1 MGMKLS
7 VKINLNPSPEQ
18 HTLLK
23 ETMKLF
29 NHTCN
34 TVSQVA
40 HLNQTFGK
48 WPLQKLVYYK
58 LRTETNIPA
67 QLMIRVIAVVCSS
80 YKADKKKMHWFK
92 ETSAIPYDSRLRSF
106 HGSESV
112 SLRLWNNRIKVPIIL
127 GKYQTKKLNG
137 IKLSETGESDL
148 FYDRVNNRFYLVIT
162 IDEPESPTQKTNK
175 VLGLDL
181 GIKNIAADSD
191 GTIYTGDAVERT
203 RKRYAAHRSGLQSR
217 GSKSSRRH
225 LKRLS
230 GKEHRYCKDINHCLS
245 KLIVQKAKGTGRSL
259 ALEDLKGI
267 RERLGRKPVKRNP
280 VLGDSTMKVEEK
292 PRKHVRKSVRTLI
305 NKWTFY
311 QLRYFLAYKAKIAGV
326 RVYVVPAAYSSQTCS
341 ACGHVS
347 KSSRISRNDFRC
359 ISCGHAEPADTNAA
373 KVISQRAL
381 VNEPIAS
388 DVGQTRKR
396 KPYRVRCKPTTL
408 VVGN

>member
-1 MGMKLS
+1 MKLS
-7 VKINLNPSPEQ
+7 IRINLNPSPEQ

-40 HLNQTFGK
+40 HLNQTFNK
-48 WPLQKLVYYK
+48 WSLQKLVYHK
-58 LRTETNIPA
+58 LRTETSIPA

-106 HGSESV
+106 HGTEFV
-112 SLRLWNNRIKVPIIL
+112 SLRLWNSRIKVPIIL
-127 GKYQTKKLNG
+127 GKYQSQRLNG

-148 FYDRVNNRFYLVIT
+148 IYDRVNNRFYMVIT
-162 IDEPESPTQKTNK
+162 IDEPENPVKNSPK

-181 GIKNIAADSD
+181 GIKNLAADSD
-191 GTIYTGDAVERT
+191 GTIYTGATVERT
-203 RKRYAAHRSGLQSR
+203 RKRYAVLRSGLQSR

-267 RERLGRKPVKRNP
+267 RERLGRKPVKQVSP
-280 VLGDSTMKVEEK
+280 VLGDSTTKVEEK
-292 PRKHVRKSVRTLI
+292 PQKHVRKSVRTLI
-305 NKWTFY
+305 NKWAFY

-347 KSSRISRNDFRC
+347 KSNRISRDDFHC

-388 DVGQTRKR
+388 GVGQTRKR